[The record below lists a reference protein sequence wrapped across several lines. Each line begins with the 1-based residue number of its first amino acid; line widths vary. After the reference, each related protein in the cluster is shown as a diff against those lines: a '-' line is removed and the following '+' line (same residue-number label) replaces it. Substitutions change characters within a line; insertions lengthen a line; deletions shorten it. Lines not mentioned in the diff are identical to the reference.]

1 MPSPFPGMD
10 PYLEGYLWPDVHS
23 ALAHKIRQQ
32 LAPQIQPHYV
42 ARIEISVVEDE
53 SFSADIGVMYPD
65 VEVIRTRH
73 PATPDDTPRGAGPAI
88 TAAPMTL
95 ALPDVRLTHVDIRDV
110 AQNQLVTSIEIIS
123 PVNKREPHLSR
134 YRQKRHRIRQANVHL
149 LEIDL
154 LRRGTRVWIYDGM
167 PSHVPYLVVLTRSGA
182 QQMEIWPIRLED
194 QLPVLPVP
202 LRPPHED
209 VALDLQASMTALYE
223 EAYYHLSID
232 YHQEPPPPE
241 CSERERE
248 WIRELLKGI

>member
-32 LAPQIQPHYV
+32 LAPQIQPNYV
-42 ARIEISVVEDE
+42 ARIEISVIEDE
-53 SFSADIGVMYPD
+53 SFLSEMAGQYPD
-65 VEVIRTRH
+65 IEVRKTRH
-73 PATPDDTPRGAGPAI
+73 PATPDDIPRGVGPVI

-95 ALPDVRLTHVDIRDV
+95 SLPDVRLTHVDIRDV

-134 YRQKRHRIRQANVHL
+134 YRQKRHRIRQADVHL
-149 LEIDL
+149 LEIDF
-154 LRRGTRVWIYDGM
+154 LRRGTRVWEYDGM
-167 PSHVPYLVVLTRSGA
+167 PDHAQHLVVLTRSGTR
-182 QQMEIWPIRLED
+182 QMEIWPIGLAD

-202 LRPPHED
+202 LRPPHDD
-209 VALDLQASMTALYE
+209 VALDLQAAITALYD

-232 YHQEPPPPE
+232 YHQAPPPPE
-241 CSERERE
+241 CSEREWE
-248 WIRELLKGI
+248 WMRGLLEGT

>member
-1 MPSPFPGMD
+1 MD

-32 LAPQIQPHYV
+32 LAPQIQPDYV

-53 SFSADIGVMYPD
+53 SF
-65 VEVIRTRH
+65 T
-73 PATPDDTPRGAGPAI
+73 I

-95 ALPDVRLTHVDIRDV
+95 SLPEVRLTNVEIRDV

-134 YRQKRHRIRQANVHL
+134 YRQKRDRIRQADVHL
-149 LEIDL
+149 LEIDF
-154 LRRGTRVWIYDGM
+154 LRRGTRIWEYDGM
-167 PSHVPYLVVLTRSGA
+167 PTHAPYLVVLTRSGA
-182 QQMEIWPIRLED
+182 RQMEIWPIGLED
-194 QLPVLPVP
+194 KLPVLPVP

-209 VALDLQASMTALYE
+209 VALDLQAAMTELYD

-232 YHQEPPPPE
+232 YHAEPPPPE

-248 WIRELLKGI
+248 WMRDLLG